1 MVGKLKVAKG
11 LKVTVKVNEYQSLE
25 LSRGT
30 SHSILKRLS
39 ADPPLGLLSRP
50 QWFLQSVELCAK
62 SVTIRKGKDIKY
74 DQNSGPN

>member
-39 ADPPLGLLSRP
+39 ANPPWDCCLVHNG
-50 QWFLQSVELCAK
+50 FCKV
-62 SVTIRKGKDIKY
+62 
-74 DQNSGPN
+74 